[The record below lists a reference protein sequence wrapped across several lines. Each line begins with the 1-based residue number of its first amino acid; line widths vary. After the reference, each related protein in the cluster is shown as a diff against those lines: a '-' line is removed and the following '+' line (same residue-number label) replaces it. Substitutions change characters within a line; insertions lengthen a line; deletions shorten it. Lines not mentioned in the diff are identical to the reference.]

1 VCSRLREGSIGP
13 WVDGPETARVQGSV
27 YHVMTKGYEDALR
40 AYETDNYEAV
50 RCSIEMEGMV
60 VQGYTFRFVCEID
73 S

>member
-1 VCSRLREGSIGP
+1 
-13 WVDGPETARVQGSV
+13 
-27 YHVMTKGYEDALR
+27 MTKGYEDALR